1 MRKGPHSWAS
11 NVHMCLQGA
20 IILVTVPLTRDYP
33 ERTESLQVT
42 NFQSPLI
49 LLGGQE
55 SLEQERKQEEQTER
69 RGASSPTHSQHLIR
83 ELDKSVELDKSGSKC
98 MFLLASR
105 LPLVRKFSMMIL
117 GHSVPSA
124 ELPDVSH
131 YLN

>member
-1 MRKGPHSWAS
+1 MCT
-11 NVHMCLQGA
+11 CLQGA

-33 ERTESLQVT
+33 ERTESLQVA

-69 RGASSPTHSQHLIR
+69 RGASSPTHSQH
-83 ELDKSVELDKSGSKC
+83 VELAKSGSKC

-105 LPLVRKFSMMIL
+105 LPLVRKFLMMIL
-117 GHSVPSA
+117 GHSVQSA